1 MRLHRRLAVGL
12 LTAALL
18 AAAASHAAANS
29 SEPAPPEAQDAFVVG
44 QGDVVRIAVFQS
56 PDLTLE
62 TRVDGSGRI
71 SYPFLGQ
78 LTVAG
83 LSPAQIERELA
94 RELQRRDILKQP
106 QVSVNIVQFRSRQVA
121 VLGHVHRPGKYP
133 LELPYTVSD
142 VLALAGGVTQN
153 AADVVVLSRAVNGER
168 VNLEIDL
175 ARMFMPGSRGVD
187 DPEVQPGDVLFAHR
201 APLFYIH
208 GEVQRPGAFRLER
221 DMTLQ
226 QALSA
231 GGGITPR
238 GTLRG
243 VTITRRGADGSL
255 ETLRADLRTPLRA
268 DDVVTVPES
277 WF

>member
-1 MRLHRRLAVGL
+1 MRSPRRLAVGL
-12 LTAALL
+12 LAAALL
-18 AAAASHAAANS
+18 AAAVSHAAANS
-29 SEPAPPEAQDAFVVG
+29 SEPALPEAQDAFVVG

-62 TRVDGSGRI
+62 TRVDGNGRI

-83 LSPAQIERELA
+83 LSPAQIERQLA
-94 RELQRRDILKQP
+94 RELERRDILKQP

-153 AADVVVLSRAVNGER
+153 AADAVVLSRAVNGER
-168 VNLEIDL
+168 INLEIDL

-187 DPEVQPGDVLFAHR
+187 DPLVQPGDVLYAHR

-243 VTITRRGADGSL
+243 VTITRRGADGRP